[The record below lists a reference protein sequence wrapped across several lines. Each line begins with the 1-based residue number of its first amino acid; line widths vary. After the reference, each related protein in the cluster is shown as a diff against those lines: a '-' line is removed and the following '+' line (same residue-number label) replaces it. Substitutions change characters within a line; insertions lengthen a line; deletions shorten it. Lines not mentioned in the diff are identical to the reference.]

1 MKKYFT
7 WMILAIFGGLFLM
20 SCERNTDTV
29 DNDTYS
35 VVYDIR
41 ENFVKSSTSNSLYG
55 INKTFNTPL
64 YSSDVVL
71 IYRQDGT
78 SSGNPIWKL
87 LPKTYFLTQGEL
99 DYTFDFTRND
109 IQIYA
114 NGNFD
119 LSAQDTTFKNTYLNN
134 QVFRVVI
141 VPASMGKKSATSV
154 KIDYNDYD
162 AVIKYFNIDDTKVKS
177 L

>member
-1 MKKYFT
+1 MKKIFLLSLVA
-7 WMILAIFGGLFLM
+7 MLGFVAI
-20 SCERNTDTV
+20 SCGDRVIDNTNYTDNTV
-29 DNDTYS
+29 YS
-35 VVYDIR
+35 QAYDLKGVS
-41 ENFVKSSTSNSLYG
+41 FVKSATSNSLYG
-55 INKTFNTPL
+55 INKVFTTPL
-64 YSSDVVL
+64 YNSDVVL

-99 DYTFDFTRND
+99 DYTFDFTKND

-119 LSAQDTTFKNTYLNN
+119 LSAQDANFFSTYLNN
-134 QVFRVVI
+134 QTFRVLVI
-141 VPASMGKKSATSV
+141 PATFGKSTV
-154 KIDYNDYD
+154 DYNDYE
-162 AVIKYFNIDDTKVKS
+162 AVIRKFKIDETKVKT